1 MIETDEQNTHLEEN
15 KEVWIVKET
24 YLSQPEDAHLSLR
37 QVVWWMT
44 AFVLKGLDPL
54 KVVDLIDKIT
64 IIHINRS
71 LRKEA

>member
-37 QVVWWMT
+37 QVV
-44 AFVLKGLDPL
+44 
-54 KVVDLIDKIT
+54 
-64 IIHINRS
+64 
-71 LRKEA
+71 